1 MSFLFSLANG
11 VHAVTEVTVN
21 KSWQSM
27 WCALFDHNKECP
39 KYQGRGRERNK
50 GRGEKEREEERM
62 EKGEEKKRKKRGG
75 FNC

>member
-50 GRGEKEREEERM
+50 GEGEKERRRKDGEGGG
-62 EKGEEKKRKKRGG
+62 EKEKEKRR
-75 FNC
+75 F